1 MINVKGIGHVGI
13 LVADV
18 ERSLKFYTDTM
29 GFTITNLRHD
39 SDGNLA
45 GAFLRFE
52 DEHHNFVIGK
62 APEGLDVTAPDAK
75 ERLIQQISFEL
86 ENRDEFLR
94 AVTHL
99 RGKGVKV
106 LSGPLVHGFERD
118 GENFN
123 GSGSRSFY
131 FEDPDGNRLE
141 IFTDMMNVPNG
152 EQFPRAE
159 YADLIDALKAE
170 AGFR

>member
-1 MINVKGIGHVGI
+1 MISVKRIGHVGL

-18 ERSLKFYTDTM
+18 ERSLKFYTETM
-29 GFTITNLRHD
+29 GFTVTNLRHD
-39 SDGNLA
+39 SNGTLS

-62 APEGLDVTAPDAK
+62 APEGLDVMAPSAK
-75 ERLIQQISFEL
+75 ERLVQQISFEVD
-86 ENRDEFLR
+86 NRDEFLR

-99 RGKGVKV
+99 RHKRVKA
-106 LSGPLVHGFERD
+106 LSGPLVHGFEGD
-118 GENFN
+118 GQNFN

-141 IFTDMMNVPNG
+141 IFTDMMKVPNG

-159 YADLIDALKAE
+159 YADLIDTLKAE
-170 AGFR
+170 ADVR